1 VVNGLALIHTLSE
14 GFQRGFALQDVT
26 FVNPFIRDNDR
37 FRKAPA
43 GTLRASSNFR
53 GGYFGFLI

>member
-1 VVNGLALIHTLSE
+1 MWLTRTLSE

-43 GTLRASSNFR
+43 GTLMASSNFR
-53 GGYFGFLI
+53 GGYFAFLI